1 MRVLVLDGNENQAVA
16 SVRALARAG
25 HRVAVGADTSWSKAG
40 WSRACA
46 ERFQY
51 PEPDRDADSFVAS
64 IAAQAAREAGTLVL
78 PMTERT
84 TLPLSSSR
92 DRIAAAGG
100 RLVLPPH
107 ATLVRAF
114 DKKQMTELA
123 QTLGLE
129 VPATVMVSSDADALE
144 CSRTL
149 RYPVVLKPGAPWN
162 RWPAACGPPAG
173 RSTRGTPAN
182 SCADGAI
189 SRSRCRS
196 ALAQEF
202 IDGVGMGYFAL
213 MRHGDLL
220 AEFAHIR
227 LRDVRPTGS
236 GSSLRVSVTPD
247 RRLRS
252 AALAM
257 LDGARVARRG
267 DGGIP
272 RAPRWHAGLH
282 GSQRPLLELA
292 GSGRLL
298 GRRFSGAHR
307 PPGRNRRSSRFE
319 LVSNGRALP
328 VAARRYQA
336 SRRGVARRSRRLS
349 GEFSRTGCRRW
360 LMCCCQFAGPTTT
373 TSRGAIRCRRWATGC
388 TSCSIRSHARP
399 GRTIR
404 PPEVWHA
411 AGRSAHP

>member
-1 MRVLVLDGNENQAVA
+1 MRILVLDGNENQAVA

-25 HRVAVGADTSWSKAG
+25 HRVAVGAGRSWSKAG

-46 ERFQY
+46 EQFQY

-64 IAAQAAREAGTLVL
+64 IAAQAAREDGTLVL

-100 RLVLPPH
+100 GLVLPPH

-114 DKKQMTELA
+114 DKQQMTELA
-123 QTLGLE
+123 QTLGLD
-129 VPATVMVSSDADALE
+129 VPATTMIASDAEALD

-149 RYPVVLKPGAPWN
+149 RYPVVLKP
-162 RWPAACGPPAG
+162 RSSVEQVAG
-173 RSTRGTPAN
+173 GVRPTGRPIYARTAGEFLRGWRDL
-182 SCADGAI
+182 S
-189 SRSRCRS
+189 SRCRA

-220 AEFAHIR
+220 AEFAHVR

-236 GSSLRVSVTPD
+236 GSSLRVSVAPD
-247 RRLRS
+247 RRLRR

-257 LDGARVARRG
+257 LTALEWHGVAMVEFRVRSDGTPVFMEINGRFWNSLALAVYSGVDFPALIARLAETG
-267 DGGIP
+267 DPPVSSSYRTGV
-272 RAPRWHAGLH
+272 RCRW
-282 GSQRPLLELA
+282 
-292 GSGRLL
+292 LL
-298 GRRFSGAHR
+298 GDIRHLVEVWRGAPAGYPGVFPNRLQTLADVLLPVLGTYHDNFTWRDPMPAVGDWLHFLLHTLPRTAR
-307 PPGRNRRSSRFE
+307 PPQ
-319 LVSNGRALP
+319 
-328 VAARRYQA
+328 AA
-336 SRRGVARRSRRLS
+336 
-349 GEFSRTGCRRW
+349 
-360 LMCCCQFAGPTTT
+360 
-373 TSRGAIRCRRWATGC
+373 
-388 TSCSIRSHARP
+388 
-399 GRTIR
+399 
-404 PPEVWHA
+404 EVWHA